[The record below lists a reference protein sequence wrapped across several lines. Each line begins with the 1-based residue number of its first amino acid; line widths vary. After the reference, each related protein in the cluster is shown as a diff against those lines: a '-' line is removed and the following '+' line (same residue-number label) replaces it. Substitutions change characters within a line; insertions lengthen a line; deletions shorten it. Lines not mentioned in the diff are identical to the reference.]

1 MDYDRARE
9 LCDRWLPAWTG
20 GHASVERLLSH
31 YAEDCLY
38 LDPARPDGVTGRDE
52 LRVYFTKLLT
62 KNPHWSWEAAEIIPT
77 AGGFV
82 LKWQARIPAGTRVV
96 TLRGLD
102 IVEVKE
108 GLIKRNEVYFDR
120 TMLMPL
126 E

>member
-1 MDYDRARE
+1 MDYNQARE

-20 GHASVERLLSH
+20 GRASVERLLSH

-38 LDPARPDGVTGRDE
+38 LDPARPDGVTGHDE

-62 KNPHWSWEAAEIIPT
+62 KNPHWGWEAAEIIPT

-82 LKWQARIPAGTRVV
+82 LKWEAQIPVGPRVV
-96 TLRGLD
+96 TLSGLD
-102 IVEVKE
+102 IVEVNE

-120 TMLMPL
+120 TLLMPL